1 MKLLATWRGRGG
13 LVMLLGGVVLVSLAL
28 LRPAD
33 SPVTLRVTRA
43 QRGDLFTV
51 VTATGTT
58 QPRRTVDI
66 KYDGQDFVEQ
76 LFVSEGQR
84 VKRGAVLARMNTQLL
99 EHTRAQNAQVAERDD
114 ANLALAVATLHRAE
128 MLNDRQLLTRA
139 DLDSAQAAHDALVHQ
154 RDADRQ
160 ALLET
165 ETQIERATL
174 RAPLDGIVTQLYVHE
189 GEMLGSAAA
198 VTSLGSSA
206 ASKPTNVLMTLAQDG
221 ALEVWADVNAI
232 DLGGVFVGQAAQVS
246 IDAFRPTLFDGR
258 VRTIGLQPTVVNN
271 VTTYQVKVDVTLPD
285 PRWRIGMPVAVMLR
299 HTLARDAILV
309 PLAAV
314 ATRDGHEIVRA
325 IVQNQCASGITD
337 VPIRPLARHTQSVAI
352 EVMQRDDLV
361 ALSNGPIVSGTPYQ
375 CQTVEFKPNPT
386 FDDLQFSAHES
397 VAKATTLVPGPTP
410 KNFLQRLFGV

>member
-1 MKLLATWRGRGG
+1 MNLLATWRGRGG
-13 LVMLLGGVVLVSLAL
+13 LVMLMGGVVLVSLAL

-43 QRGDLFTV
+43 QRGDLFTA

-84 VKRGAVLARMNTQLL
+84 VTRGAVLARMNTQLL

-114 ANLALAVATLHRAE
+114 ANLALAVATLRRAE
-128 MLNDRQLLTRA
+128 MLTERQLLTRA
-139 DLDSAQAAHDALVHQ
+139 DLDSAQAGHDALVHQ

-246 IDAFRPTLFDGR
+246 IEAFRPTLFDGR

-314 ATRDGHEIVRA
+314 ATRDGHGVVRA
-325 IVQNQCASGITD
+325 VVQNQCASGIAD
-337 VPIRPLARHTQSVAI
+337 VPIRPLARNTQSVAI
-352 EVMQRDDLV
+352 DVMKRDDLV
-361 ALSNGPIVSGTPYQ
+361 VVSNGPIVPGTSYQ
-375 CQTVEFKPNPT
+375 CQTFEFKPNTT
-386 FDDLQFSAHES
+386 FDDLQFSTHES
-397 VAKATTLVPGPTP
+397 VAKATTLVPGPRP
-410 KNFLQRLFGV
+410 RNVLQRLFGV